1 MTMLKDSAD
10 LARSGERALSEVFAR
25 KILVAVDGSEVSF
38 KALGHALR
46 IAKSE
51 QSEVIAIHVIPKP
64 PYSLSSQISD
74 EDRLVAN
81 YYESARKQSQR
92 WLGEVEYLARKAGV
106 KAKVEVLVDATSIVE
121 SITTFAEMNNV
132 DLIVTG
138 TKGRS
143 NSKKILM
150 GSVATGVV
158 THAHCAVLV
167 VR

>member
-1 MTMLKDSAD
+1 MLKDSAD

-51 QSEVIAIHVIPKP
+51 HSEVLAIHVIPKP
-64 PYSLSSQISD
+64 PYSLSSQTSDD
-74 EDRLVAN
+74 EDRLVAS
-81 YYESARKQSQR
+81 YYERARKQSQR

-143 NSKKILM
+143 NSKRILM
-150 GSVATGVV
+150 GSVANGVV

>member
-1 MTMLKDSAD
+1 MS
-10 LARSGERALSEVFAR
+10 EALAR
-25 KILVAVDGSEVSF
+25 KILVAIDGSEVSF

-51 QSEVIAIHVIPKP
+51 QSEVVAIHVVPKP
-64 PYSLSSQISD
+64 PYSLASGDVQD
-74 EDRLVAN
+74 EDRLVAS
-81 YYESARKQSQR
+81 YYERARKHSQR

-106 KAKVEVLVDATSIVE
+106 KVKVEVLVDAASIVE
-121 SITTFAEMNNV
+121 AITTFADMSRV

-150 GSVATGVV
+150 GSVASGVV